1 MKFKTAYIS
10 SSFERRLDNHIVI
23 APSCSSLQL
32 PAGLDQATVGVYVP
46 KSELLYG
53 DLVFFAADGK
63 NVNHVGIYVGNGE
76 FVHAPSTG
84 NVVKNSSLIS
94 GYYQRTYFTARRVIR

>member
-1 MKFKTAYIS
+1 MSYRNFTIKHPQIQTS
-10 SSFERRLDNHIVI
+10 
-23 APSCSSLQL
+23 QL
-32 PAGLDQATVGVYVP
+32 LSKIHMDI
-46 KSELLYG
+46 SELLYG
-53 DLVFFAADGK
+53 DLVFFAADGE

-94 GYYQRTYFTARRVIR
+94 GYYQRTYFTARRVIKESM